1 MLVSAKLGHPHVSV
15 VVETA
20 PSGGALTVTK
30 EYWAGITASYEVS
43 LPAVLGIQAARQAP
57 RYVAV
62 SRIKQAQD
70 SDALTETDAGPPGSS
85 SGITITAVRIPESGE
100 GAEMIEGDEEAAADK
115 IVELLTAAGVGGA
128 S

>member
-1 MLVSAKLGHPHVSV
+1 MSLKMALYSTLVVNVRSLL
-15 VVETA
+15 
-20 PSGGALTVTK
+20 PSMCQK
-30 EYWAGITASYEVS
+30 SIAGYEVS

-70 SDALTETDAGPPGSS
+70 SDALTETDASPPASS

-115 IVELLTAAGVGGA
+115 IVELLVAAGVGGA